1 MIDTV
6 PATSGIRCKATA
18 LTFQH
23 LCPVKDEVDR
33 GKLALEWTTTG
44 VTLELH
50 SLAEYLAAWRDC
62 AMTHEAVCDRI
73 AHDLTVAGVNDA
85 RVSYTGY
92 TAGLT
97 ITTTAGALTGGE
109 SNEVLRQPDHR
120 GA

>member
-6 PATSGIRCKATA
+6 PTTPGIHCEATA

-23 LCPVKDEVDR
+23 HCPIKDEVDR
-33 GKLALEWTTTG
+33 GTLHLTWTTTT

-50 SLAEYLAAWRDC
+50 SLAEYLTAWRTA

-73 AHDLTVAGVNDA
+73 AHDLTANGVDNVTA
-85 RVSYTGY
+85 TFTGY

-97 ITTTAGALTGGE
+97 FTTTAGTTTTHA
-109 SNEVLRQPDHR
+109 VLRDPLNTSR
-120 GA
+120 A

>member
-6 PATSGIRCKATA
+6 PTTAGIHCKATA

-23 LCPVKDEVDR
+23 MCPVKDEVDR
-33 GKLALEWTTTG
+33 GKLALEWTTTT

-50 SLAEYLAAWRDC
+50 SLADYLTAWRDS

-73 AHDLTVAGVNDA
+73 AHDLTVAGVDNA

-97 ITTTAGALTGGE
+97 ITTTAGEPLGGE
-109 SNEVLRQPDHR
+109 SLEILRQPDHR
-120 GA
+120 CA